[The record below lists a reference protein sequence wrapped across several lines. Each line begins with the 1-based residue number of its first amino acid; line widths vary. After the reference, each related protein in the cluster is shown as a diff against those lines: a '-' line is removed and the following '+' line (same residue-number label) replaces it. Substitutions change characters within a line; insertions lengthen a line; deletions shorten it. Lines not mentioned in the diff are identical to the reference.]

1 MLQTVHAV
9 APSSPVHRPV
19 NALTHPN
26 DVMEYWTVG
35 MGLTKWNAVSN
46 LAKSSLLKKR
56 IIIYIFILQIKYYFL
71 YKFFFSVIKKSLH
84 FIPELYENNIL

>member
-1 MLQTVHAV
+1 MIFFLLQTVHAV

-46 LAKSSLLKKR
+46 LAKSSPLKNELL
-56 IIIYIFILQIKYYFL
+56 YTYLF
-71 YKFFFSVIKKSLH
+71 YKLNTISCTSFFSVL
-84 FIPELYENNIL
+84 

>member
-1 MLQTVHAV
+1 MIFLLQTVRAV

-26 DVMEYWTVG
+26 DVMESWTVG

-46 LAKSSLLKKR
+46 LAKSSPLK
-56 IIIYIFILQIKYYFL
+56 
-71 YKFFFSVIKKSLH
+71 H
-84 FIPELYENNIL
+84 